1 MIGTIDEP
9 HRLLKDI
16 PEYQEFEGYAVGK
29 SGTVYSLKQFR
40 VRKLKPA
47 YHKKRYGKNPRLKL
61 WNKHK
66 QVKTVYVT
74 RLVASAF
81 LMHDDSNYRLRLKDY
96 NKLHD
101 LSVNNLHY
109 VKPGI
114 KPELYVPKEI
124 ELSDDMIE
132 NIKKL
137 YGASITKGIPNIPS
151 DVNLFLEKIMKDSI
165 DEYISR
171 YGLRRLLA

>member
-1 MIGTIDEP
+1 MIGNIKES
-9 HRLLKDI
+9 HRLVNDI
-16 PEYQEFEGYAVGK
+16 PGYEDFPGYAVSR
-29 SGTVYSLKQFR
+29 SGNVYSLKQFR
-40 VRKLKPA
+40 VRKLKPG
-47 YHKKRYGKNPRLKL
+47 YHKGKYPRVILKDK
-61 WNKHK
+61 NSNN
-66 QVKTVYVT
+66 KTVYLSQ
-74 RLVASAF
+74 LVAAAF
-81 LMHDDSNYRLRLKDY
+81 IPKDGSKCILRLKDKESNRY
-96 NKLHD
+96 SAD
-101 LSVNNLHY
+101 NLHY
-109 VKPGI
+109 VKIG
-114 KPELYVPKEI
+114 KFNDYVPKEI